1 MHLSAYFAK
10 CIHGVL
16 SRTHVH
22 VQTRAPL
29 PLSVCC
35 WLADTVACV
44 EYAHFDDAHFCHRH
58 RRVPELICGF
68 NNSSDVFSVHNL
80 PSYRASS
87 QMLSSLS
94 SYQYTRRAWKREAF
108 ELMMDSSF
116 FQTDVSCVESWR
128 AVIDNLMTHDRTTFK
143 DLLG

>member
-1 MHLSAYFAK
+1 MGTS
-10 CIHGVL
+10 
-16 SRTHVH
+16 T
-22 VQTRAPL
+22 
-29 PLSVCC
+29 
-35 WLADTVACV
+35 ADNRLGNTAACV
-44 EYAHFDDAHFCHRH
+44 DHAHFRHRH
-58 RRVPELICGF
+58 RHVSELLCGF